1 VTIPTASESIVIDSS
16 GWLEYITADTKA
28 DNFAPFFG
36 DQSRIVVPVL
46 VLYEV
51 RRVLLQRYTK
61 TLADNFVSDA
71 LLLRLV
77 PVDEKIAL
85 SAAMLGIEYQLSVA
99 DAIIY
104 ATCQREKASLVT
116 SDSHFKELPGVT
128 LL

>member
-1 VTIPTASESIVIDSS
+1 MTIPTASESIVIDSS

>member
-1 VTIPTASESIVIDSS
+1 VTTPTDSEPVVIDSS

-28 DNFAPFFG
+28 NDFAPYFG
-36 DQSRIVVPVL
+36 DQTRIVVPVL

-71 LLLRLV
+71 LLLRLI
-77 PVDEKIAL
+77 PVDERIAL
-85 SAAMLGIEYQLSVA
+85 DAAMLGIDYQLSIA

-104 ATCQREKASLVT
+104 ATCQREKATLIT
-116 SDSHFKELPGVT
+116 SDSHFKDLPGVT